1 MACEAAVVMRRRSAH
16 LIRARRALDAFQQ
29 EAGYMTVSVL
39 LRVSVQRPLGIGG
52 GSIYVA
58 KTGF

>member
-1 MACEAAVVMRRRSAH
+1 MASEAAVIMRRRSAH
-16 LIRARRALDAFQQ
+16 FIRARRALKAFHY
-29 EAGYMTVSVL
+29 EAGYMTASVL

-58 KTGF
+58 KSWS